1 MTIDQAIAQVDSLRP
16 NVIDHAKKIGW
27 LTRVDQYIYSEL
39 MESREGAAIKEIPV
53 YTEEDGS
60 KTLLAP
66 PPYDELYTYY
76 LEAQIYYAEREITK
90 FGSSMAL
97 YNEAMREYRKKYMRE
112 HRAKTQPPVHY
123 W

>member
-39 MESREGAAIKEIPV
+39 MESRKGAVIEEMPV

-60 KTLLAP
+60 KTLFGPAP
-66 PPYDELYTYY
+66 
-76 LEAQIYYAEREITK
+76 
-90 FGSSMAL
+90 
-97 YNEAMREYRKKYMRE
+97 
-112 HRAKTQPPVHY
+112 
-123 W
+123 